1 VVGNLAQGSLVRR
14 VKAAMRAAE
23 EAVPVESIDA
33 PESVEGIDLSD
44 HRSYWARGFP
54 AVMITDTA
62 FMRNPNYHA
71 PTDTPE
77 TLDFARLAAV
87 VAEVHEAVWALASE
101 R

>member
-1 VVGNLAQGSLVRR
+1 
-14 VKAAMRAAE
+14 
-23 EAVPVESIDA
+23 
-33 PESVEGIDLSD
+33 
-44 HRSYWARGFP
+44 
-54 AVMITDTA
+54 
-62 FMRNPNYHA
+62 MRNPNYHA